1 MSTRDASQFSMS
13 WKSNAVTSL
22 FITGYTRLIYR
33 PVSTASADQFAIDEK
48 VIRING
54 NDCWL
59 YGAVDPKTSEILQF
73 RLFPTMMKQTTR
85 WFLARLHRRYR
96 LDTVEFLVD
105 DADHLVNILDED
117 DYRFRMV
124 PHGNRNATERVFCE
138 IERRTSLFAN
148 SFNPCRVVDSR
159 IVAASPCRPAQL
171 MPKLTRP
178 THYGAHIHHT
188 NGGAEGD
195 S

>member
-1 MSTRDASQFSMS
+1 MHGAAGHNCVAGKAPPSRSDRGPQGPRERVGRGSLHGVGTCCRGCPSILLSDRGAGIQLWNSRRVRRTPEGRCST
-13 WKSNAVTSL
+13 
-22 FITGYTRLIYR
+22 G
-33 PVSTASADQFAIDEK
+33 
-48 VIRING
+48 
-54 NDCWL
+54 
-59 YGAVDPKTSEILQF
+59 
-73 RLFPTMMKQTTR
+73 
-85 WFLARLHRRYR
+85 R
-96 LDTVEFLVD
+96 LDDSVFLVD
-105 DADHLVNILDED
+105 GANYLGPVLDED
-117 DYRFRMV
+117 EYRFQV
-124 PHGNRNATERVFCE
+124 ISNGNRSAIERVFCE